1 MTTPE
6 QRARQTIDA
15 LLTAAGWQVQDR
27 AALNL
32 SAARG
37 VAVREFPLKTG
48 FADYLLFVDRK
59 SIGAVEAKAEGMPLS
74 GIESQSEKYST
85 GLRDIPSAWR
95 KPLLFLYESTGVET
109 FFTNGLDPD
118 PRSRRTFAFHRPET
132 LADWAGQGIQGTGI
146 EGRGVQ
152 PNAPTKNVDEGR
164 DIRGMG
170 IEGRGVQPNAPTK
183 NVDEGRDIRGMGIAG
198 RGVQP

>member
-32 SAARG
+32 SAAGG

-85 GLRDIPSAWR
+85 GLREIPPAWR
-95 KPLLFLYESTGVET
+95 KPLPFLYESTGVET
-109 FFTNGLDPD
+109 FFTNDLDPD

-132 LADWAGQGIQGTGI
+132 LAECAAQGAAKTG
-146 EGRGVQ
+146 EHFRGKTSFVMGMQ
-152 PNAPTKNVDEGR
+152 SKAPTTKTDEATAR
-164 DIRGMG
+164 H
-170 IEGRGVQPNAPTK
+170 A
-183 NVDEGRDIRGMGIAG
+183 A
-198 RGVQP
+198 

>member
-32 SAARG
+32 SAGGG

-59 SIGAVEAKAEGMPLS
+59 AIGAVEAKAEGMPLS
-74 GIESQSEKYST
+74 GIEPQSEKYGA
-85 GLRDIPSAWR
+85 GLPERVPAWR
-95 KPLLFLYESTGVET
+95 KSLPFLYESTGVET
-109 FFTNGLDPD
+109 FFTNGLDPN

-132 LADWAGQGIQGTGI
+132 LAEWVGRGVQGKSI

-152 PNAPTKNVDEGR
+152 WNSPTT
-164 DIRGMG
+164 
-170 IEGRGVQPNAPTK
+170 A
-183 NVDEGRDIRGMGIAG
+183 
-198 RGVQP
+198 

>member
-48 FADYLLFVDRK
+48 FADYLLFVDRQA
-59 SIGAVEAKAEGMPLS
+59 IGAVEAKPEGMPLS
-74 GIESQSEKYST
+74 GIEAQSE
-85 GLRDIPSAWR
+85 GELVAQEPNDEPANALLERISAEGAIG
-95 KPLLFLYESTGVET
+95 PAESQGQNSVGEGVT
-109 FFTNGLDPD
+109 SA
-118 PRSRRTFAFHRPET
+118 R
-132 LADWAGQGIQGTGI
+132 
-146 EGRGVQ
+146 
-152 PNAPTKNVDEGR
+152 
-164 DIRGMG
+164 
-170 IEGRGVQPNAPTK
+170 
-183 NVDEGRDIRGMGIAG
+183 
-198 RGVQP
+198 

>member
-15 LLTAAGWQVQDR
+15 LLTAAGWQVHDR

-59 SIGAVEAKAEGMPLS
+59 AVGAVEAKPEGMPLS
-74 GIESQSEKYST
+74 GIEAQSEKYSV
-85 GLRDIPSAWR
+85 GLPDIPPAWR
-95 KPLLFLYESTGVET
+95 KPLPVLYESTGGRRISPTCWTPTCAAGGYLRFTGRRRWRNGCVEALRA
-109 FFTNGLDPD
+109 G
-118 PRSRRTFAFHRPET
+118 AFS
-132 LADWAGQGIQGTGI
+132 
-146 EGRGVQ
+146 
-152 PNAPTKNVDEGR
+152 
-164 DIRGMG
+164 
-170 IEGRGVQPNAPTK
+170 
-183 NVDEGRDIRGMGIAG
+183 
-198 RGVQP
+198 